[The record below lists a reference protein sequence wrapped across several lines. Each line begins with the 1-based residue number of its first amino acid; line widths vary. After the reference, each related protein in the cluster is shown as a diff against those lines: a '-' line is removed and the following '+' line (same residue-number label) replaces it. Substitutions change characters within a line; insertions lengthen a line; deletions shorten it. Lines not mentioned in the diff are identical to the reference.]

1 MGELSII
8 KEQEVLGKN
17 FRVYGTP
24 EQPLFMAR
32 DVAEWIDFNKT
43 GQGYYDVSGMLRSVD
58 EDEKVKIRTTI
69 NNPSGSE
76 LWFLT
81 EEGLYEVLMLSRKP
95 IAKEFKKKVKE
106 ILKTI
111 RRHGMYA
118 VDDLLEDPDLAIKA
132 FTALKEEREKRRALE
147 AENESM
153 KPKAIFADAV
163 AASKESIL
171 IGNLAKLISQNG
183 VSIGQNRLFT
193 WMYDNGYLIKNG
205 DRRRMPT
212 QKAMELGLFEVKERA
227 IDNPDGSV
235 RLTRTT
241 LVTGKGQQYFINKFL
256 GKDRAV
262 G

>member
-1 MGELSII
+1 MESDNMGELSII

-106 ILKTI
+106 FLKTI
-111 RRHGMYA
+111 RRHGMFA
-118 VDDLLEDPDLAIKA
+118 VDDLLEDPD
-132 FTALKEEREKRRALE
+132 
-147 AENESM
+147 
-153 KPKAIFADAV
+153 
-163 AASKESIL
+163 
-171 IGNLAKLISQNG
+171 
-183 VSIGQNRLFT
+183 
-193 WMYDNGYLIKNG
+193 
-205 DRRRMPT
+205 
-212 QKAMELGLFEVKERA
+212 
-227 IDNPDGSV
+227 
-235 RLTRTT
+235 
-241 LVTGKGQQYFINKFL
+241 
-256 GKDRAV
+256 
-262 G
+262 

>member
-32 DVAEWIDFNKT
+32 DVAEWIE
-43 GQGYYDVSGMLRSVD
+43 YDVKNAYRLYEEVE
-58 EDEKVKIRTTI
+58 EDERITCSTFFGGQVREMK
-69 NNPSGSE
+69 
-76 LWFLT
+76 FLT
-81 EEGLYEVLMLSRKP
+81 EDGLYEVLMMSRKP

-171 IGNLAKLISQNG
+171 IGNLAKLISQN
-183 VSIGQNRLFT
+183 
-193 WMYDNGYLIKNG
+193 
-205 DRRRMPT
+205 
-212 QKAMELGLFEVKERA
+212 
-227 IDNPDGSV
+227 
-235 RLTRTT
+235 
-241 LVTGKGQQYFINKFL
+241 VTVCE
-256 GKDRAV
+256 DCV
-262 G
+262 D

>member
-1 MGELSII
+1 MESDKMGELSII

-24 EQPLFMAR
+24 DEPLFWAK
-32 DVAEWIDFNKT
+32 DVALWIE
-43 GQGYYDVSGMLRSVD
+43 YDVSSINKMLATVD
-58 EDEKVKIRTTI
+58 GTEKVRKNLPTLGGIQET
-69 NNPSGSE
+69 
-76 LWFLT
+76 WFLT
-81 EEGLYEVLMLSRKP
+81 EDGLYEVLMQSHKP
-95 IAKEFKKKVKE
+95 LAKEFKKKVKE

-118 VDDLLEDPDLAIKA
+118 VDDLLDDPDLAIKA

-183 VSIGQNRLFT
+183 VPIGQNRLFT

>member
-32 DVAEWIDFNKT
+32 DVAEWIE
-43 GQGYYDVSGMLRSVD
+43 YDVKNAYRLYEEVE
-58 EDEKVKIRTTI
+58 EDERITCSTFFGGQVREMK
-69 NNPSGSE
+69 
-76 LWFLT
+76 FLT
-81 EEGLYEVLMLSRKP
+81 EDGLYEVLMMSRKP

-118 VDDLLEDPDLAIKA
+118 VDDLLDDPDLAIKA

-183 VSIGQNRLFT
+183 VPIGQNRLFT